1 MDTSTTKKIISAL
14 DPMVIIQQDDRQK
27 HLDVQGV
34 MSLIARKSKDNALT
48 EALQQGI
55 ASTGESLSQRLNPLR
70 RNPSQ
75 SLSGS
80 QLLSRSQSLSGS
92 QPIQSISQQ
101 PAAIRGNL
109 QDLNDARKANNK
121 ANAELTKAKHLLV
134 QARSKPQYAASIPQ
148 LTADV
153 AAKQAESKATKAR
166 FDAALAAMPRGG
178 SKTYKKRKH
187 ILKRKST
194 IKYIH

>member
-70 RNPSQ
+70 RNP
-75 SLSGS
+75 
-80 QLLSRSQSLSGS
+80 SQSLSGS